1 MKLIMENWRQ
11 YLSEEELRNEVI
23 AYVAEHNIAL
33 SEQQILEIDWKKA
46 LKKYGSRAAMMAAI
60 GSAGI
65 GAGDAQAQ
73 SFEDIMSDK
82 MAMSADDAGAIGD
95 VAMSKQLGPELATVV
110 FRAVKDQLQ
119 TGDEIDIGVQ
129 VLPVTE
135 LDQGVFGKGYIN
147 TLTRLL
153 SNQGVKVINTSYNA
167 IEDKAVQRGTL
178 NLHVDAQDVSKAVSG
193 NLEDGY
199 DLLVTGKHLL
209 NKELRGT
216 YIPAK
221 SINEGALGKL
231 AGTATLGMALGAGT
245 PAQAGDT
252 DTYTSSDTSTTQQ
265 ADVKVQT
272 NTLVKNDDGS
282 VSVTVPIG
290 PMTQM
295 LDNPMFASNFK
306 LASQNIARG
315 ALAMAVKG
323 QAVKA
328 GVKVVK
334 GDLIGS
340 SYTYLDKDGNET
352 VPTKKGAPVYIT
364 ITGFVK

>member
-1 MKLIMENWRQ
+1 MENWRQ

-221 SINEGALGKL
+221 SINERALGKL
-231 AGTATLGMALGAGT
+231 AGTAALGMALGAGT

-252 DTYTSSDTSTTQQ
+252 DTSSDTSTTQQ

-282 VSVTVPIG
+282 LSITVPLGTLLQI
-290 PMTQM
+290 
-295 LDNPMFASNFK
+295 LDNPLMASSFSTFSKQSGRHALVMAAKSQEQK
-306 LASQNIARG
+306 LGIR
-315 ALAMAVKG
+315 VG
-323 QAVKA
+323 Q
-328 GVKVVK
+328 
-334 GDLIGS
+334 GS
-340 SYTYLDKDGNET
+340 VERSTYAYLDKDGNE
-352 VPTKKGAPVYIT
+352 VAPTKEGAPEYIT